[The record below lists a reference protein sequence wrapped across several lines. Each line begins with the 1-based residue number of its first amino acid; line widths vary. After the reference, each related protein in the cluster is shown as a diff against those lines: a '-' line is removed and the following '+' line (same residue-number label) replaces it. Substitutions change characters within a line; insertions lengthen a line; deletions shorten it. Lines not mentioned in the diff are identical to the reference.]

1 MRKWALNSLLLKSVH
16 ITDINQDQIIDRTGA
31 TEVIVV
37 MVVIEI
43 RAALENSEDII
54 VDITEIIAA

>member
-1 MRKWALNSLLLKSVH
+1 MRKWALNSLLLKP
-16 ITDINQDQIIDRTGA
+16 DQIIDRTGA

>member
-16 ITDINQDQIIDRTGA
+16 ITDINQDQIIDRTGT

-54 VDITEIIAA
+54 VDITEITAA

>member
-16 ITDINQDQIIDRTGA
+16 ITDINQDQIIGRTGL
-31 TEVIVV
+31 TEVIV

-43 RAALENSEDII
+43 RAALENS